1 MCVLLFLSLYKS
13 KIYYVNHL
21 NNYDSRMVAF
31 TQKVE
36 LMKSVKPQGN
46 LTNFT
51 PLSSYFDHKWILL
64 HRFAS

>member
-1 MCVLLFLSLYKS
+1 
-13 KIYYVNHL
+13 
-21 NNYDSRMVAF
+21 MVPF

-36 LMKSVKPQGN
+36 LIKSVKPQGN